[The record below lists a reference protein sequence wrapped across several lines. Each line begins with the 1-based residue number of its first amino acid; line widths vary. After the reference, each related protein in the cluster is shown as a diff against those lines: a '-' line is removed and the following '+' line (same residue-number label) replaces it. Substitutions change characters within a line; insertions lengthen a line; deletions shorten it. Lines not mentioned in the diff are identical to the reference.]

1 MSHNI
6 PVSLVSNIG
15 SYELDMQGAK
25 VKVSVVDNSAVI
37 DAKIEE
43 FKSSLETLQR
53 RVVGLDIKF
62 VETISQHNVAV
73 KTNVKFGKCFFSKK
87 KMVVKTISRKD
98 NTAMILLLCVG
109 TNCLII
115 QLLNFPIFPETLVQ
129 FLSDET
135 ICFLGTGMNNIVSD
149 LNNRYSRRP
158 DTLQGNT
165 LRLNR
170 PVYVKCKSGVEI
182 GYLAAKIMRK
192 PDIEKNGLA
201 ELAGEVGMDIKQPI
215 GSCPDWNAKVF
226 SDEQIKYAM
235 HNAYTSYVIGNKLF
249 GMV

>member
-1 MSHNI
+1 MINNI
-6 PVSLVSNIG
+6 PVSLLSNIG

-43 FKSSLETLQR
+43 FKSSLKTLQR

-62 VETISQHNVAV
+62 
-73 KTNVKFGKCFFSKK
+73 G
-87 KMVVKTISRKD
+87 KTISENKT
-98 NTAMILLLCVG
+98 TANILLLCVG
-109 TNCLII
+109 NSCLII
-115 QLLNFPIFPETLVQ
+115 QLLNFPVFPETLVE

-135 ICFLGTGMNNIVSD
+135 ICFLGGVT
-149 LNNRYSRRP
+149 YF
-158 DTLQGNT
+158 QGS
-165 LRLNR
+165 
-170 PVYVKCKSGVEI
+170 VFVKCKTGVEI

-226 SDEQIKYAM
+226 SDEEIRYAM